1 MASSE
6 YTAPS
11 LSARSIILISPPVG
25 AMTTTKNTSTTSS
38 RQPRSS
44 AAPWLFMIFWLLI
57 LALIAV
63 LVLTLAS
70 IYQGEVILSGVNA
83 LGQDLGGRTRSEAT
97 QMLRSEW
104 QNRKIILDGREQ
116 SWTLSPEQVGV
127 ILDAEAV
134 AENAYQ
140 QGRGEMGVSSLLPT
154 ARRILASSGLVPID
168 AEPTTMSA
176 SWHFDRSR
184 ATETVRTLAGQIDI
198 PMQNAGVTVI
208 DGQVETTSAQAGRVL
223 DVGALLTTLESHP
236 WEVALARPQNVPLRF
251 ALPIVDQAPA
261 ISDVSGLVDEITPLL
276 ADPIDI
282 QLSDPIRDEESAW
295 TVQPFEM
302 GRWVGIGEGLDE
314 RTGQKNLAWSVDE
327 TRVREYLA
335 NQNATF
341 GD

>member
-38 RQPRSS
+38 RRPRSS

-63 LVLTLAS
+63 IVLTLAS
-70 IYQGEVILSGVNA
+70 IYQGEVILSGVSA
-83 LGQDLGGRTRSEAT
+83 LGQDLGGRTRSEAV

-140 QGRGEMGVSSLLPT
+140 QGRGETGVSSLLPT

-168 AEPTTMSA
+168 AEPTAITA
-176 SWHFDRSR
+176 SWYFDRGR

-223 DVGALLTTLESHP
+223 VMDHTPGGGCSRDAAFRGRHRR
-236 WEVALARPQNVPLRF
+236 AAR
-251 ALPIVDQAPA
+251 
-261 ISDVSGLVDEITPLL
+261 
-276 ADPIDI
+276 
-282 QLSDPIRDEESAW
+282 
-295 TVQPFEM
+295 
-302 GRWVGIGEGLDE
+302 
-314 RTGQKNLAWSVDE
+314 
-327 TRVREYLA
+327 
-335 NQNATF
+335 
-341 GD
+341 